1 MRDFGLLVDPPVGW
15 VPPRARSSRAPGSH
29 LKVARAGWELTPRA
43 GDGSGQWGGAVES
56 VEVGGV
62 RIAFERL
69 GTGDPVVLVGGT
81 GMPPVAWELC
91 GLRDALVAAGF
102 EVVTYSARGVA
113 PSDAPPAPYTMADL
127 TDDLAGLLDALGI
140 AEAAVVGYSL
150 GSFTA
155 ELLARNRPDLV
166 RSVVLMAGAGPLNGV
181 LDAVLRTEAELIAL
195 TGRIPPAYAA
205 TQTLLSTLPP
215 HVLTTDEAQVRTWI
229 ELLGAQED
237 VWASAE
243 GEVGQ
248 SAASDGWA
256 RDPGRMAALTRIR
269 VPALVVAF
277 EHDVLFPPSSGR
289 TAADALPLGEFAMI
303 SGAAHGGLLTSPTET
318 ITAVRA
324 FLSRTPLGSG
334 RSG

>member
-1 MRDFGLLVDPPVGW
+1 MGAGPRKPGTDRD
-15 VPPRARSSRAPGSH
+15 
-29 LKVARAGWELTPRA
+29 T
-43 GDGSGQWGGAVES
+43 GGAVES

-102 EVVTYSARGVA
+102 EVVTYAARGVA

-166 RSVVLMAGAGPLNGV
+166 RSVVLMGKRRAAERCAGRRPADRSGTDRAHWTHPARLRRCADTAEHIAAACADHGRGPGTELDRTPRRAGGRMG
-181 LDAVLRTEAELIAL
+181 LDR
-195 TGRIPPAYAA
+195 
-205 TQTLLSTLPP
+205 
-215 HVLTTDEAQVRTWI
+215 
-229 ELLGAQED
+229 
-237 VWASAE
+237 

-256 RDPGRMAALTRIR
+256 RDPGRMAALSRIR

-277 EHDVLFPPSSGR
+277 EHDMLFPPSSGR
-289 TAADALPLGEFAMI
+289 TAADALPLGEFALI

-324 FLSRTPLGSG
+324 FLSRTPLGGG
-334 RSG
+334 R